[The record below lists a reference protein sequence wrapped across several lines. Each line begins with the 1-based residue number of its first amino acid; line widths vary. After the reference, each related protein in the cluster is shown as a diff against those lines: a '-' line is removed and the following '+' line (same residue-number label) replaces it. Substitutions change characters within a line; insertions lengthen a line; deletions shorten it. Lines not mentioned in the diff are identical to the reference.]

1 MLTLLPADRKKP
13 RPLKTTLGH
22 KMTEL
27 VDNLPMIEILTG
39 ALVIITGF
47 YAWATYQI
55 LKANKRVVEVM
66 QEQNEAI
73 NRPYVTVSPKL
84 EPDNPIFYLTVS
96 NTGRTSA
103 RNLRLSIDRSFYKF
117 GESNPESDL
126 ATCSAFTQPI
136 DAFAPGSEM
145 TFSLAQGFV
154 IFAENADE
162 SILPKKFTIV
172 AEYEY
177 GLDRSVKE
185 SHTIDLR
192 PYLGADVPQEALIR
206 KMKDLIKAVEKVANS
221 AKKS

>member
-1 MLTLLPADRKKP
+1 
-13 RPLKTTLGH
+13 
-22 KMTEL
+22 MTEL
-27 VDNLPMIEILTG
+27 MNNLPMIEILTG
-39 ALVIITGF
+39 ALVLITGF

-73 NRPYVTVSPKL
+73 SRPYVTVSPKL
-84 EPDNPIFYLTVS
+84 EADNPIFYLTICNS
-96 NTGRTSA
+96 GRTAA
-103 RNLRLSIDRSFYKF
+103 RNLRLTIDRSFYKF
-117 GESNPESDL
+117 GENNPESDL

-154 IFAENADE
+154 VFAENADE
-162 SILPKKFTIV
+162 SVLPKKFTVV

-206 KMKDLIKAVEKVANS
+206 KMKDLIKAVEKVATS
-221 AKKS
+221 VKKS